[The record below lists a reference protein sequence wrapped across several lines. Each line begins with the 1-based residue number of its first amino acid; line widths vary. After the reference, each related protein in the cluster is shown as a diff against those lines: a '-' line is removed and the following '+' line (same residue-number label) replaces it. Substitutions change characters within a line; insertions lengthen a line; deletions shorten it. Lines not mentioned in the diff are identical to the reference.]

1 MSGSTDRWILA
12 SASPRRRELLGEL
25 GMPFSVVAADVDES
39 PCGGESPDEMV
50 ERLAREKALAVAFRE
65 PGCFVLG
72 ADTTVILDGEAL
84 GKPRSREEA
93 SEYLRRLSGRVHVV
107 STGVALVGP
116 DGRLNSGISR
126 TEVAMRDLPSVW
138 VERYAASSEPM
149 DKAGG
154 YAVQGWGSL
163 LVERIVGS
171 YDNVVGL
178 PRGLVVELA
187 RQMGVDLFWPQ

>member
-1 MSGSTDRWILA
+1 MSRPAGCWILA

-25 GMPFSVVAADVDES
+25 DLPFRVVAADVDES
-39 PCGGESPDEMV
+39 SRDGESPEEMV
-50 ERLAREKALAVAFRE
+50 QRLAREKSFAVAARE

-84 GKPRSREEA
+84 GKPRSREEVLA
-93 SEYLRRLSGRVHVV
+93 YLRRLSGRVHVV
-107 STGVALVGP
+107 ATGVALVSP
-116 DGRLNSGISR
+116 DGRLASGISR
-126 TEVAMRDLPSVW
+126 TEVTMRELPPDW
-138 VERYAASSEPM
+138 VERYAACSEPM

-163 LVERIVGS
+163 LVERIAGS

-187 RQMGVDLFWPQ
+187 RRMGVDLFWPR